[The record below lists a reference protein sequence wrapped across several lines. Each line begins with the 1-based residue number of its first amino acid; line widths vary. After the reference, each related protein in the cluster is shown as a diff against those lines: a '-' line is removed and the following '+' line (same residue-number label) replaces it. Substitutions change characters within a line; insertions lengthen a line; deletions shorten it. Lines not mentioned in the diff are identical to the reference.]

1 MNEQMKTVT
10 LLVNSLKLYILS
22 FLVSEWK
29 EGMGNYVM
37 FRGMCIC
44 SAPYQ
49 ALGQKLRMQK

>member
-1 MNEQMKTVT
+1 MNEQMKNVT

-37 FRGMCIC
+37 FHRMCIC
-44 SAPYQ
+44 SALYQ